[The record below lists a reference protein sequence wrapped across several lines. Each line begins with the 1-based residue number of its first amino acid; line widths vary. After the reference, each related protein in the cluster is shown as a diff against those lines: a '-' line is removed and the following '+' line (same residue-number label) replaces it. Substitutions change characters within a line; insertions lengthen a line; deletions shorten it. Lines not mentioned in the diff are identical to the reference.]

1 MILAKDSFFM
11 FSDSAKQSPL
21 ASIVEEPQEDRK
33 PEQQT
38 TTTNSKVRSNLRDRK
53 RKSEDPVSQQTESR
67 KASTPKHN
75 KTDDSSNKRTEAEL
89 QLLACSKDSRD
100 RDKPVYDKNLR
111 NTNLSPKVLVKPVKT
126 PPNSRVSLR
135 RDNAN
140 ANADAATPPPPTRS
154 KVAGKRASLPTT
166 PRSGSRTPSPRP
178 TKSTRKAAVINP
190 SSITESPSNKGRS
203 GNSGGA
209 VKSSTAARAKSP
221 SHAASTER
229 QSPRTTRANLE
240 VKRESRSRTQRNSPS
255 RVTAVANSP
264 SARSGTRDS
273 KAQEKVP
280 GKTVKSVDSSRES
293 SKESPLASRHRN
305 SNRKSVTPTPD
316 ERRGSPAL
324 KGKQTNTN
332 TQEADSSVTNT
343 KSTAKQLK
351 CDNNSASRS
360 SNSKPAADN
369 NRTKGNKQEECIE
382 KVKEKVFSGY
392 KFEKNSF
399 PTPSARKTYV
409 ETVTE
414 VEVHSIP
421 ITVRETS
428 VVVHAPFGAEAE
440 SPKAESPI
448 RVNSPEP
455 TAQKQESSKE
465 LKEDS
470 PKSPIKA
477 ETPQPPVKA
486 ESPQSLVQEESPQT
500 PVKAK
505 SPKPVERKE
514 ENRNDKHDEP
524 AAEAPSSGAQ
534 PQVSTKGRVAE
545 SIAKEPSAT
554 TTKTTEITCSVASQ
568 PIPAVAPSVQQ
579 VKEAQAVV
587 SPIGTSVPA
596 RPKLLKPACAPTKNP
611 FSVSSLLPP
620 PPLAQS
626 GKKEKEMHFKK
637 MHLLNDSTHKKES
650 KSEQDPSYA
659 VSSGINVNVSITDQ
673 LAKVSKEREKLNWN
687 NNDDRSG
694 SYNGDSVAPPHS
706 HGGAQEVARS
716 RTSNNNGDIAHHPSG
731 VGHGGPHPLPHNN
744 HSDHSLLRPQLH
756 SPSMTLPAAV
766 LPGEAGGH
774 RHTDTRPKDLST
786 ASAASSDYESSRL
799 SGEDRAASRSSAD
812 EKRPSSSSSSLSN
825 SRMDDCQRRKEMDS
839 QGSSPL
845 VFDKNKPVEVYRDP
859 ELLKRDE
866 IRYLQQQQQ
875 QQQAAA
881 IRATSHTPVPHSSPY
896 PPAGVHNPIPSAHA
910 AALAQRTL
918 LSGLHYGIG
927 SALGALSGIS
937 PHLGLSTHQLD
948 HHSAAALRTQ
958 AYLQQQYQA
967 LGMPPQ
973 HLSSYAMHTNVQ
985 ATQLEMLWQQKYPTL
1000 PMPPTWMLMQY
1011 QDELLRD
1018 VNMLR
1023 EREIAVIERDRRDR
1037 EIVRERER
1045 DRERADQERRER
1057 EERYE

>member
-1 MILAKDSFFM
+1 MILAKTDSFFP
-11 FSDSAKQSPL
+11 FSESVKQSPL
-21 ASIVEEPQEDRK
+21 ASIVKEDRK
-33 PEQQT
+33 PEEQT
-38 TTTNSKVRSNLRDRK
+38 TITTTSKVRSNLRDRK
-53 RKSEDPVSQQTESR
+53 RKSEEPVAQQTESR
-67 KASTPKHN
+67 RASTPKHN
-75 KTDDSSNKRTEAEL
+75 KADESSNKKSPASKQVPLER
-89 QLLACSKDSRD
+89 SKDSRD
-100 RDKPVYDKNLR
+100 RDKAVYDKNLQK
-111 NTNLSPKVLVKPVKT
+111 TNLSPKVLVKPVKT

-140 ANADAATPPPPTRS
+140 VDAATPPPPTRS
-154 KVAGKRASLPTT
+154 KVAEKRTSLPTT

-178 TKSTRKAAVINP
+178 TKSTRKAAVVNP
-190 SSITESPSNKGRS
+190 SSTTDSPSNKGES
-203 GNSGGA
+203 GNSGA
-209 VKSSTAARAKSP
+209 VGKSSPAARAKSP

-229 QSPRTTRANLE
+229 QSPRTTRANVE

-255 RVTAVANSP
+255 RLAAATNSP
-264 SARSGTRDS
+264 SARSTTRDS
-273 KAQEKVP
+273 KTQEKVSR
-280 GKTVKSVDSSRES
+280 KIVKSVDSSRES
-293 SKESPLASRHRN
+293 DKESPLVSRHRN

-332 TQEADSSVTNT
+332 TQEEDSSVTNT
-343 KSTAKQLK
+343 KSTAKQPK
-351 CDNNSASRS
+351 CDNNSASSSRRR

-369 NRTKGNKQEECIE
+369 NRTKGNKQEELIR
-382 KVKEKVFSGY
+382 KVKEKVCSGD
-392 KFEKNSF
+392 KFEKDSF
-399 PTPSARKTYV
+399 LAPSATRTYV

-421 ITVRETS
+421 IKVRETT
-428 VVVHAPFGAEAE
+428 VVVHAPFSGEVE
-440 SPKAESPI
+440 SPKAQQPPI
-448 RVNSPEP
+448 KVNSPKA
-455 TAQKQESSKE
+455 TAQKPESPKE

-470 PKSPIKA
+470 P
-477 ETPQPPVKA
+477 EPPVKA
-486 ESPQSLVQEESPQT
+486 ESPKPPVQEESPKP
-500 PVKAK
+500 PVVAK
-505 SPKPVERKE
+505 LSKPVEKE
-514 ENRNDKHDEP
+514 EIKNDKHDEP
-524 AAEAPSSGAQ
+524 AAETPTIGADS
-534 PQVSTKGRVAE
+534 QVSTEERVAE
-545 SIAKEPSAT
+545 SISKEPSAT
-554 TTKTTEITCSVASQ
+554 TTKPTEITCSVASQ

-579 VKEAQAVV
+579 VKEAQASV
-587 SPIGTSVPA
+587 SSVGTSVPA
-596 RPKLLKPACAPTKNP
+596 RPKLKPTCASNKNP

-620 PPLAQS
+620 PPLVQS
-626 GKKEKEMHFKK
+626 GKREKEMHFKK

-687 NNDDRSG
+687 NNEDPSG
-694 SYNGDSVAPPHS
+694 SYNGDSVAPPHT
-706 HGGAQEVARS
+706 HGGAQEGARS
-716 RTSNNNGDIAHHPSG
+716 RTSNNNGDLAHHPSG

-744 HSDHSLLRPQLH
+744 HSDHSLHRPQLH

-766 LPGEAGGH
+766 LPGEAGSH
-774 RHTDTRPKDLST
+774 RHTDSRPKDLST

-799 SGEDRAASRSSAD
+799 SEDRAASRSSAD

-825 SRMDDCQRRKEMDS
+825 SRMDDYQRRKEMDS

-866 IRYLQQQQQ
+866 RRYLQQQQQ
-875 QQQAAA
+875 QHQQAAA
-881 IRATSHTPVPHSSPY
+881 IRATSHTPVPPSSPY

-918 LSGLHYGIG
+918 LSGLHYGSS

-937 PHLGLSTHQLD
+937 PHLGLSAHQLD

-973 HLSSYAMHTNVQ
+973 HLSSYAAMHTNVQ

-1045 DRERADQERRER
+1045 ERERADQERRER

>member
-1 MILAKDSFFM
+1 M
-11 FSDSAKQSPL
+11 
-21 ASIVEEPQEDRK
+21 
-33 PEQQT
+33 
-38 TTTNSKVRSNLRDRK
+38 
-53 RKSEDPVSQQTESR
+53 
-67 KASTPKHN
+67 
-75 KTDDSSNKRTEAEL
+75 
-89 QLLACSKDSRD
+89 
-100 RDKPVYDKNLR
+100 
-111 NTNLSPKVLVKPVKT
+111 
-126 PPNSRVSLR
+126 
-135 RDNAN
+135 
-140 ANADAATPPPPTRS
+140 
-154 KVAGKRASLPTT
+154 
-166 PRSGSRTPSPRP
+166 
-178 TKSTRKAAVINP
+178 
-190 SSITESPSNKGRS
+190 
-203 GNSGGA
+203 
-209 VKSSTAARAKSP
+209 
-221 SHAASTER
+221 
-229 QSPRTTRANLE
+229 
-240 VKRESRSRTQRNSPS
+240 
-255 RVTAVANSP
+255 
-264 SARSGTRDS
+264 
-273 KAQEKVP
+273 
-280 GKTVKSVDSSRES
+280 KSVDSSKES
-293 SKESPLASRHRN
+293 GKESPLASRHRS

-332 TQEADSSVTNT
+332 TQEEDSSVTNT

-351 CDNNSASRS
+351 CDNNSASSRS

-369 NRTKGNKQEECIE
+369 NRTKGNKQEVPIE

-392 KFEKNSF
+392 KFEKNRF
-399 PTPSARKTYV
+399 PTSSATKTYV

-421 ITVRETS
+421 IQVRETS
-428 VVVHAPFGAEAE
+428 VVVHAPFAAEGE
-440 SPKAESPI
+440 SPKTESPI

-455 TAQKQESSKE
+455 RTQKPESSKE

-470 PKSPIKA
+470 PKPPVKA
-477 ETPQPPVKA
+477 ESPQPPVKA
-486 ESPQSLVQEESPQT
+486 ESPQPPVQEELPQP

-505 SPKPVERKE
+505 SPQLPDQEESPQPPVKAESPKPVETKE

-524 AAEAPSSGAQ
+524 AAEAPASGAQ
-534 PQVSTKGRVAE
+534 SQVSAEGRVAE

-554 TTKTTEITCSVASQ
+554 ATKTTEITCSVASQ
-568 PIPAVAPSVQQ
+568 PIPAAAPSVQQ
-579 VKEAQAVV
+579 VKEAQALV
-587 SPIGTSVPA
+587 SSIGTSVPA
-596 RPKLLKPACAPTKNP
+596 RPKLKPAGAQSKNP

-637 MHLLNDSTHKKES
+637 MHLLSDSTHKKES

-687 NNDDRSG
+687 NNDDPSG

-731 VGHGGPHPLPHNN
+731 VGHAGPHPLPHNN

-825 SRMDDCQRRKEMDS
+825 SRMDDYQRRKEMDS

-845 VFDKNKPVEVYRDP
+845 VFDKNKPIEVYRDP

-881 IRATSHTPVPHSSPY
+881 IRVTSHTPVPPSSPY

-918 LSGLHYGIG
+918 LSGLHYGSG

-1037 EIVRERER
+1037 EIVRGNVNVNERGR
-1045 DRERADQERRER
+1045 TRN
-1057 EERYE
+1057 EENGKKGMNEYTTCICTPTL